1 MPSHPIKVERLK
13 QHADEWKHG
22 DNEPEL
28 VAEPFAT
35 IQSLTGRELEVA
47 QQTGARH
54 THRIRFRWGE
64 KLKDMNTQYWI
75 VFRGKK
81 FELTSVVN
89 LDMRNEWF
97 ECMGVV
103 SG

>member
-1 MPSHPIKVERLK
+1 MPSHPVQVRRIKTPANEWE
-13 QHADEWKHG
+13 HADNG
-22 DNEPEL
+22 PET
-28 VAEPFAT
+28 VAEPYAT

-47 QQTGARH
+47 QKNDARH

-75 VFRGKK
+75 EARGMK

-89 LDMRNEWF
+89 IDMRNEWF